1 MSSRDTQICEANV
14 GPDTPLRLE
23 RAAQIA
29 FPGGAM
35 TASGLRKERD
45 RDRLVVEK
53 IAGKE
58 FTTLRHIERMRE
70 LCRAPQKVPDY
81 GLSRKS
87 ETRMENSSG
96 ERPGSFETERAR
108 SARAA
113 LEQTARG
120 LNKLSRNT
128 SLENIK
134 SRETAVVIPLKS

>member
-58 FTTLRHIERMRE
+58 FTTLRQHRTHEGTM
-70 LCRAPQKVPDY
+70 P
-81 GLSRKS
+81 
-87 ETRMENSSG
+87 
-96 ERPGSFETERAR
+96 R
-108 SARAA
+108 SAKGARLWLESEERDQDGKLVRRATWVIRDGKSKVRTGCARTDREGAEQA
-113 LEQTARG
+113 LAEYIAR
-120 LNKLSRNT
+120 KYHSPARPRSS
-128 SLENIK
+128 SL
-134 SRETAVVIPLKS
+134 